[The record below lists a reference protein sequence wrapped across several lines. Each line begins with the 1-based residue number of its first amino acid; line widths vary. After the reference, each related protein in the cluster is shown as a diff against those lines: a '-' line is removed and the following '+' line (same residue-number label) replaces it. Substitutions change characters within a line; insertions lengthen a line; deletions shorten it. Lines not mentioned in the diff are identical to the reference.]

1 MDKAHILVVE
11 DSEIT
16 LFKLKAV
23 LLRLGYAV
31 TTSPAA
37 TQALDWLKE
46 SKEIPDLIL
55 SDVVMPGM
63 DGFEFIRQIRAT
75 PAIAKIPI
83 ILLTGQADMENRLAG
98 MEAGAD
104 DYVAKTISP
113 TELELRIKALLA
125 RAETEQTFSQ
135 ITAKI
140 ITVFSLRGG
149 VGTTSVAANLAI
161 ALAHLWDTR
170 VCLWDLALSS
180 GHCAFFLNLKP
191 KSTLTTLANWPDDS
205 VEDQILAD
213 MLLKHDSGI
222 ELMPAPPTAS
232 EAELVTPRVVDL
244 IFPSLVSN
252 FAFLVVDGGNHFTD
266 AVLTLLERSDN
277 ILLLLAP
284 ELASVRAALDAMQIF
299 EKLGYDPA
307 KVLPVVN
314 CNFTADRLP
323 LKRIESAL
331 KKTVYAEIPYNS
343 PLFIQ
348 AIHAGR
354 PFVLTDP
361 KSDVGL
367 ALTSLAYKLSSSEME
382 ADKKG

>member
-1 MDKAHILVVE
+1 
-11 DSEIT
+11 
-16 LFKLKAV
+16 
-23 LLRLGYAV
+23 
-31 TTSPAA
+31 
-37 TQALDWLKE
+37 
-46 SKEIPDLIL
+46 
-55 SDVVMPGM
+55 
-63 DGFEFIRQIRAT
+63 
-75 PAIAKIPI
+75 
-83 ILLTGQADMENRLAG
+83 

-104 DYVAKTISP
+104 DYIAKTVSP
-113 TELELRIKALLA
+113 TELELRVKALLA

-149 VGTTSVAANLAI
+149 VGTTSIAVNLSI

-180 GHCAFFLNLKP
+180 GHCAFFMNLKP
-191 KSTLTTLANWPDDS
+191 RNTLTSLADWPDDT
-205 VEDQILAD
+205 VEEQILSD
-213 MLLKHDSGI
+213 MLIKHSSGI
-222 ELMPAPPTAS
+222 EVMPAPQTAS
-232 EAELVTPRVVDL
+232 EGELVTPHLVDL

-266 AVLTLLERSDN
+266 AVLTLLERSDI
-277 ILLLLAP
+277 ILLMLSP
-284 ELASVRAALDAMQIF
+284 ELASVKSTLDAMRIF
-299 EKLGYDPA
+299 DKLGYDPA
-307 KVLPVVN
+307 KVLPVSN

-348 AIHAGR
+348 AIHSGR
-354 PFVLTDP
+354 PFILTEP

-382 ADKKG
+382 APKKG

>member
-23 LLRLGYAV
+23 LLRLGYTV
-31 TTSPAA
+31 TTSLTA
-37 TQALDWLKE
+37 TEAFEWLQQAKE
-46 SKEIPDLIL
+46 RPDLII

-63 DGFEFIRQIRAT
+63 DGYEFIRKVRAI
-75 PAIAKIPI
+75 AALAKIPI
-83 ILLTGQADMENRLAG
+83 ILLTAQVDMNAKLAG

-104 DYVAKTISP
+104 DYVTKTISP

-125 RAETEQTFSQ
+125 RAETEQTFNQ
-135 ITAKI
+135 ITARI

-149 VGTTSVAANLAI
+149 VGTTSVATNLAI
-161 ALAHLWDTR
+161 ALAHLWDIK

-180 GHCAFFLNLKP
+180 GHCAFFMNLKP
-191 KSTLTTLANWPDDS
+191 RSTLTSLANWPDS
-205 VEDQILAD
+205 TVEDHILED
-213 MLLKHDSGI
+213 MLIKHESSI
-222 ELMPAPPTAS
+222 ELMPAPSSAS
-232 EAELVTPRVVDL
+232 DAELVTPQVVDL
-244 IFPSLVSN
+244 VYPYLVSN
-252 FAFLVVDGGNHFTD
+252 YAYLVVDGGNHFTD
-266 AVLTLLERSDN
+266 AVLTILERSDA
-277 ILLLLAP
+277 IVLLLAP

-299 EKLGYDPA
+299 EKLGYDLD

-314 CNFTADRLP
+314 CNFTSDRLP

-331 KKTVYAEIPYNS
+331 KKTVYAEIPYDS

-348 AIHAGR
+348 AIHSGR
-354 PFVLTDP
+354 PFIVTDP

-367 ALTSLAYKLSSSEME
+367 ALTTLAYRLSSPEME
-382 ADKKG
+382 TIKKE